1 MDYFKLAVELS
12 RAEAKA
18 TLDRIGNK
26 SIALK
31 TIKNRSQDVCGCSAY
46 RFPHRTGGG
55 GCPGFAGESQH
66 DIDRELAKDFDR
78 NEAQAINGGLYVY

>member
-46 RFPHRTGGG
+46 GFPHRTGGG
-55 GCPGFAGESQH
+55 QCPGKSSEKSIY
-66 DIDRELAKDFDR
+66 DINREILRDFDR
-78 NEAQAINGGLYVY
+78 TEAQIINRGM